1 MYFICN
7 LCIVLVTQDLKRLI
21 KTNNL
26 IILNLIKYMICL
38 MKACKFKCLI
48 LKDKKIKII
57 IIMDKLIVGEMK
69 IMEINKNIKLIII
82 MMMI

>member
-1 MYFICN
+1 
-7 LCIVLVTQDLKRLI
+7 
-21 KTNNL
+21 
-26 IILNLIKYMICL
+26 